1 VKVEI
6 LRNVRT
12 SVGAVWVG
20 EVRDDLPDAD
30 VRTLLLLK
38 AAKLVGGKGPTVETA
53 EAKPEGETAE
63 AKPEVKP
70 KPRARKRA
78 PAKRKPKAS

>member
-1 VKVEI
+1 VTVEI

-63 AKPEVKP
+63 AKPKP
-70 KPRARKRA
+70 KARKRA
-78 PAKRKPKAS
+78 PAKRKSKAS

>member
-6 LRNVRT
+6 LKNVRT
-12 SVGAVWVG
+12 SKGPVEVGQ
-20 EVRDDLPDAD
+20 VRDDLPDAD
-30 VRTLLLLK
+30 VRTLVLLK
-38 AAKLVGGKGPTVETA
+38 AAKLVGGKGPAIETA

-63 AKPEVKP
+63 AKP

-78 PAKRKPKAS
+78 PAKRKSKAS